1 MGQTTEMEW
10 QLIYALVLQKLGT
23 KLFFVIKQKR
33 TFIFVTQ
40 FNRNKFNE

>member
-1 MGQTTEMEW
+1 MGQTTEVEW
-10 QLIYALVLQKLGT
+10 QLIHAFVLQKLST

-33 TFIFVTQ
+33 TLIFVAQ